1 MRFERYMAI
10 RYLRDLGKGEG
21 RRFLRF
27 VTYVAVGGVAVG
39 VAALL
44 LSLSIVRGFST
55 EIREK
60 IIGFGAHVQVES
72 YQDAALTEAGERR
85 RIIAAHPGVA
95 EVAPVV
101 QQFILLRRAE
111 RQIDGVIL
119 WGTDEVPS
127 YLRQHLTEGAAG
139 LATDSLGRPGLVVG
153 QKLADNLGLEVGDLL
168 TAFSMRTSDVAS
180 GIAGAR
186 PKIKQFRVT
195 GIYETSL
202 HNFDELFVFT
212 GSASARDFL
221 QMADDEVTRFD
232 VTLDDPNR
240 AEMVARALEDELG
253 FPVMARTIF
262 EVYHGLF
269 AWIRLQESIIPLVIS
284 VIVIV
289 AAFNI
294 IGTLLMIILEK
305 TREMGVLES
314 MGTSRRSLRRMFL
327 WLGILIGVVGTAIGE
342 AAALLLAVIQQRF
355 EVIPLPAEA
364 YYMDTAPIELNPVDF
379 VVVAVVAMVLCALSA
394 YVPARVASRI
404 DPVRAIRFR

>member
-1 MRFERYMAI
+1 MAM

-44 LSLSIVRGFST
+44 LSLSILRGFST

-60 IIGFGAHVQVES
+60 IVGFGAHVQVES
-72 YQDAALTEAGERR
+72 YQDTPITEAGALRQD
-85 RIIAAHPGVA
+85 IASRPHVVD
-95 EVAPVV
+95 VAPVI

-119 WGTDEVPS
+119 WGTDRMPT
-127 YLRQHLTEGAAG
+127 YLQEQLRSGTGA
-139 LATDSLGRPGLVVG
+139 LEPDSMGRGGLVIG
-153 QKLADNLGLEVGDLL
+153 QQLAEALSMAIGDVV
-168 TAFSMRTSDVAS
+168 TAFSMQTAGLDGTV
-180 GIAGAR
+180 AGAR
-186 PKIKQFRVT
+186 PRVRQFVVT

-212 GSASARDFL
+212 NSQVARSFL
-221 QMADDEVTRFD
+221 QVPDDAVTRFD
-232 VTLDDPNR
+232 VTLDDADY
-240 AEMVARALEDELG
+240 AEVVARAIEDDVG
-253 FPVMARTIF
+253 FPIMARTIF

-269 AWIRLQESIIPLVIS
+269 AWIRLQENIIPVVIS
-284 VIVIV
+284 VIVLV

-305 TREMGVLES
+305 TREMGVLGS
-314 MGTSRRSLRRMFL
+314 LGTSRQLLRRLFL
-327 WLGILIGVVGTAIGE
+327 WLGILIGVLGTAIGSL
-342 AAALLLAVIQQRF
+342 AALILALIQQRF
-355 EVIPLPAEA
+355 GVIPLPAEA
-364 YYMDTAPIELNPVDF
+364 YYMDTAPIELNPLDF
-379 VVVAVVAMVLCALSA
+379 VLVAVVAMILCSLSA
-394 YVPARVASRI
+394 YIPARVASRI